1 MSGASPLC
9 DIEVDKIEVWQMP
22 DKLPDD
28 LNKSKFRV
36 PSSAQADLATYNA
49 QMLSEMKKVFAQIQE
64 AAQTKVTVTPKA
76 AMEGGKCKRP
86 ARPMPARPP
95 PSLSPRKS
103 EPSFCRRGDKE
114 SGHDG

>member
-76 AMEGGKCKRP
+76 AMEGGKCERP
-86 ARPMPARPP
+86 ARPKPARPP
-95 PSLSPRKS
+95 AFALSPS
-103 EPSFCRRGDKE
+103 QI
-114 SGHDG
+114 